1 MADDGQRRPD
11 PDALLT
17 LAREEDRRK
26 ARGRL
31 RVFFGAAPGV
41 GKTYSMLEEA
51 FTKRSEGL
59 DVLAGVVETHGR
71 GETEALLTGIEVLP
85 RRELDYRG
93 HTLREFDLDAALA
106 RKPAL
111 VLVDELA
118 HTNAPGS
125 RHAKRWQDVRELLDN
140 GIDVY
145 TTLNVQHVE
154 SLNDVV
160 AQITGVRVRETVPD
174 SVLEEADAVVL
185 VDLPPDDLLQRLKE
199 GKVYVPEQAGQAARN
214 FFRHAN
220 LTALRE
226 LALRH
231 IAERVNAQVLVH
243 RQGQAAE
250 ATWPT
255 SERLLVCVGPSP
267 SSAKLVRAAKRM
279 AVSLRA
285 PWLAVWVAS
294 PQQSVSEAQKS
305 GAARNLRLAEQLGA
319 EVVTLSGRRVAE
331 EIVALARARNV
342 TKIIIGKPLR
352 PRWKDLLLGSPVD
365 ELVRLSGDIDVSVIR
380 GDSGASPEPTPPPVR
395 PSRKREYAFS
405 LGAWAVCTGLALL
418 MQPFFQLANII
429 MVYLL
434 GVVVVALRCGRGP
447 SALASV
453 LGVLTFDFFFVPPSL
468 TLAVS
473 DTEYFVTFGVML
485 VVALVISHL
494 AAVARAQIRAAR
506 QSEARSSALLG
517 LTQALAKTRGQQGIL
532 GTAVQQ
538 VGGVFECRAAI
549 LTPDAGQGMIL
560 AAASGRDLRL
570 EPKDLQVARWT
581 LDNGQPSGAG
591 TQTLPEAGA
600 LFLPL
605 LGNQAVAGVLA
616 LQSSS
621 VERLLRP
628 DRMLLLDSFARQI
641 ALGLELDRLES
652 SAQETRVQAET
663 ERLRSALLSTVTHDL
678 QTPLAAILGSA
689 GSLLVLPVDE
699 STRQVRQELTENIHD
714 EAERLSRLIAN
725 LLKMTRLES
734 GALTV
739 NKEPTSLEEV
749 LGGVLN
755 RLERKLAGRPLETDL
770 PQDLPLVPL
779 DPLLAEQ
786 IFQNLLENSLKYTP
800 AGTAIRIAARKDGN
814 SLRVE
819 VADHGPGLPEEALDR
834 VFDLVYRV
842 PGGGQVRGHGLGLAI
857 CKALVLA
864 HGGEIRARNR
874 EGGGALFELRLP
886 LEQERT

>member
-1 MADDGQRRPD
+1 MADDEQRRPD
-11 PDALLT
+11 PDALLA

-26 ARGRL
+26 TRGRL

-71 GETEALLTGIEVLP
+71 GETEALLAGIESLP

-93 HTLREFDLDAALA
+93 HVLREFDLDAALA

-118 HTNAPGS
+118 HANAPGG

-174 SVLEEADAVVL
+174 SALEEADAVVL
-185 VDLPPDDLLQRLKE
+185 VDLPPDDLLRRLEE
-199 GKVYVPEQAGQAARN
+199 GKVYVPEQAEQAAHN

-231 IAERVNAQVLVH
+231 VAERVNAQVLVQ
-243 RQGQAAE
+243 RQGQAAQ

-255 SERLLVCVGPSP
+255 AERLLVCVGPSP
-267 SSAKLVRAAKRM
+267 SSAKLVRAAKRL

-285 PWLAVWVAS
+285 PWLAVWVSS
-294 PQQSVSEAQKS
+294 PQQSESEAVQA

-331 EIVALARARNV
+331 EIVTLARSRNV
-342 TKIIIGKPLR
+342 TRIIIGKPLR

-380 GDSGASPEPTPPPVR
+380 GDSGAAPEPAPPPA
-395 PSRKREYAFS
+395 PLSRKREYAFS
-405 LGAWAVCTGLALL
+405 LGAWAVCTGLAFF
-418 MQPFFQLANII
+418 MQPFFQLSNLI

-494 AAVARAQIRAAR
+494 AAVARAQIRSAR
-506 QSEARSSALLG
+506 RSEARSSALLG
-517 LTQALAKTRGQQGIL
+517 LTRALAKTRGQQGIL
-532 GTAVQQ
+532 DTAVRQ
-538 VGGVFECRAAI
+538 VTEVFECRAAI
-549 LTPDAGQGMIL
+549 LTPDPARGLAL
-560 AAASGRDLRL
+560 AATGDRDIHLA
-570 EPKDLQVARWT
+570 PKDIQVARWT
-581 LDNGQPSGAG
+581 LDNGQPAGAG
-591 TQTLPEAGA
+591 TQTLPEAKA

-605 LGNQAVAGVLA
+605 LGNQAVVGVLA
-616 LQSSS
+616 LQAAN

-641 ALGLELDRLES
+641 ALSLELDRLES

-689 GSLLVLPVDE
+689 GSLLVLPADE
-699 STRQVRQELTENIHD
+699 STRDVRRELAENIHD

-725 LLKMTRLES
+725 LLKMTSLES

-739 NKEPTSLEEV
+739 HKEPTSLEEV

-755 RLERKLAGRPLETDL
+755 RLERKLAGRPLEVVL
-770 PQDLPLVPL
+770 PPDLPLVPL
-779 DPLLAEQ
+779 DPLLTEQ
-786 IFQNLLENSLKYTP
+786 IFLNLLENSIKHTP
-800 AGTAIRIAARKDGN
+800 GGVALRVAARLDGEW
-814 SLRVE
+814 LAVE
-819 VADHGPGLPEEALDR
+819 VADRGPGLPEEALDR
-834 VFDLVYRV
+834 VFDLFYRV
-842 PGGGQVRGHGLGLAI
+842 PGGGQVHGHGLGLAI

-864 HGGEIRARNR
+864 HGGTVRARNR

-886 LEQERT
+886 LERNDA